1 MVTTTKTMAPK
12 NNLVAEIKK
21 SFFKVISYLLSVRF
35 GKANQRVSSLKL
47 ISSLKK
53 RLFQLL
59 IISFSKDNLVKR
71 NNRSFRKQKIKQANY
86 LN

>member
-1 MVTTTKTMAPK
+1 MVTTAKVMAPK

-21 SFFKVISYLLSVRF
+21 SFFKIISYLFSVRF
-35 GKANQRVSSLKL
+35 AKANQRVLSLKL

-59 IISFSKDNLVKR
+59 IISF
-71 NNRSFRKQKIKQANY
+71 
-86 LN
+86 